1 MKKIDLGQTIAVLAN
16 IGVIAG
22 IAFLALEVRNSRI
35 ATIAQTQDSIAD
47 GFITLNM
54 ATISNPEIG
63 ATFRKGLY
71 EPEELTELEA
81 IRFSMHMRAM
91 FNQFRRIHQLYKA
104 GLIDES
110 SWALY
115 ATEAYTFLLSPGG
128 QRHFS
133 VNELEEDF
141 RAAIEQYEESA
152 QNVDL
157 RLGR

>member
-1 MKKIDLGQTIAVLAN
+1 MKKIDVGQAIAILAN

-35 ATIAQTQDSIAD
+35 ATLAQTQDSIAD

-63 ATFRKGLY
+63 ATFQKGLY
-71 EPEELTELEA
+71 QPEELSEMEA
-81 IRFSMHMRAM
+81 IRFSMHMRAL
-91 FNQFRRIHQLYKA
+91 FNQFRRIFQLYEA

-115 ATEAYTFLLSPGG
+115 ATEAFTFLSSPGG
-128 QRHFS
+128 QRHFA
-133 VNELEEDF
+133 VNELEERF
-141 RAAIEQYEESA
+141 RAAILQYEDSA

-157 RLGR
+157 LLGR